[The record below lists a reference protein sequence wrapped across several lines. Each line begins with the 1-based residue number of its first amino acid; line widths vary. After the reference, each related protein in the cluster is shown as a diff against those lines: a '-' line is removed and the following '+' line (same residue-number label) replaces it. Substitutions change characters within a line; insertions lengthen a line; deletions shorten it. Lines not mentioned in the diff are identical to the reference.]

1 MMPDETSDPSQK
13 SIELLQQSFDT
24 FKAAETELALG
35 HFAAYDAL
43 TAEAYALRTA
53 AFKLV
58 CPDD

>member
-1 MMPDETSDPSQK
+1 MMPDETNDPIQR

-24 FKAAETELALG
+24 FKSAEAELALG

-58 CPDD
+58 WPDD